1 MTIVLA
7 TYDPRK
13 ENSEGELQMPRQPNP
28 NRPYWSAAIAEARVR
43 AGLTQEE
50 LGKKISK
57 PLTTIKKYETGARV
71 PPFDTLY
78 EIAMATGEPVY
89 NLMDFDERHGGSS
102 GFHEFVDPPY
112 QKIIEEY
119 MNDDNIEFH
128 SLSDSGYSDNMVE
141 IIHNKTYQS
150 KICKKTD
157 LVLDVA
163 KIKNELKEKYE
174 TELRKRVTEHVKK
187 LLK

>member
-1 MTIVLA
+1 
-7 TYDPRK
+7 
-13 ENSEGELQMPRQPNP
+13 
-28 NRPYWSAAIAEARVR
+28 
-43 AGLTQEE
+43 
-50 LGKKISK
+50 
-57 PLTTIKKYETGARV
+57 
-71 PPFDTLY
+71 
-78 EIAMATGEPVY
+78 
-89 NLMDFDERHGGSS
+89 
-102 GFHEFVDPPY
+102 
-112 QKIIEEY
+112 

-128 SLSDSGYSDNMVE
+128 GLSDSGYSDNMVE

-174 TELRKRVTEHVKK
+174 TELRKRVTAHVKK